1 MGETTLQN
9 WIGWEQD
16 KSTILRTRDVSL
28 VFASREKT
36 WEIVERATVEGV
48 PLIMPRLQPTRLT
61 VVITEEEIEF
71 IP

>member
-16 KSTILRTRDVSL
+16 KSTILQTRGVSL

-71 IP
+71 IS